1 MTEQA
6 VDQGAETAPE
16 VIAEPWKASV
26 GLVVDQAYLGSPY
39 TGIDAWR
46 AAAEA
51 GAEWLSVVEE
61 AYGLPEERIHQ
72 LRDDAD
78 KAGIPINL
86 VACPAF
92 GLADPRDAVR
102 DFNLEWAKAQVDFAR
117 GVGARR
123 VKVLLGEWVWKGN
136 WSNELQ
142 WQLVVENM
150 RRLCDYA
157 EQHSITVS
165 LEPEALENAYINDT
179 YTLVQMLD
187 DVASPVLSA
196 NVDTSHLV
204 VRAIHPSGIRLL
216 KGRLDTVN
224 FSDSNGR
231 WHEHLPPG
239 TGVSDMAAFA
249 AEVSGARRSDD
260 ALIAVVVGPFAD
272 PENAY
277 EKVAASV
284 DATRRLFGVPLDP
297 AGGGTGL

>member
-1 MTEQA
+1 MTEQT
-6 VDQGAETAPE
+6 VGRSDPTAPGAG
-16 VIAEPWKASV
+16 AEPWRASV

-39 TGIDAWR
+39 AGIDAWR
-46 AAAEA
+46 AAKEA
-51 GAEWLSVVEE
+51 GAEWLSIVEE
-61 AYGLPEERIHQ
+61 AYGLPEERIRQ
-72 LRDDAD
+72 VRDDAD
-78 KAGIPINL
+78 RAGIPIHL

-102 DFNLEWAKAQVDFAR
+102 DFNLAWAKAQVDFAR
-117 GVGARR
+117 KVGARR

-142 WQLVVENM
+142 WRFVVENM

-157 EQHSITVS
+157 ERHAIAVS

-179 YTLVQMLD
+179 YSLVQMLD

-249 AEVSGARRSDD
+249 AEVSDARRSDD
-260 ALIAVVVGPFAD
+260 ALVAVVVGPFAD

-284 DATRRLFGVPLDP
+284 GATRRLFGVPLDP
-297 AGGGTGL
+297 AADGTGS